1 MSIETNVMVA
11 TEKAKEAVKVKLKR
25 NSKKAVPSAGKRLS
39 LIQEIRKR
47 WFFYLIALPGII
59 YLILFCYLPMAGLYV
74 VFERYTYQGGLF
86 GSEFVGLQNF
96 RFFFMNLNNAIRATR
111 NTLVINGFSIVLGV
125 VVNVGLAVLLNEIN
139 SKRYQKVTQSVMLFP
154 YFISWIV
161 VGMVALALFD
171 ENTGMINSV
180 ITALGGTPVGWYSNA
195 DYWWPIMIITT
206 IWKNAGY
213 GSIIYYC
220 ALTGFDQSLYEAAE
234 IDGAGRWQRIW
245 RITLPLLK
253 PTIVIMFLLNIGGIL
268 AGGVDQIM
276 GMTSLNPFL
285 LEKTD
290 TIATFVY
297 RSAIVNGQFES
308 ASAITLYQSI
318 FGFFLVLGSNLLV
331 KKFDPDYALF

>member
-1 MSIETNVMVA
+1 MSTKQKN
-11 TEKAKEAVKVKLKR
+11 
-25 NSKKAVPSAGKRLS
+25 KKAVPYAGKKVS
-39 LIQEIRKR
+39 LLQEIRQK
-47 WFFYLIALPGII
+47 WFFYLIAIPGVIC
-59 YLILFCYLPMAGLYV
+59 LILFSYLLMAGLYV

-96 RFFFMNLNNAIRATR
+96 KFFFMNLNNAIRATR
-111 NTLVINGFSIVLGV
+111 NTLVINGFSIGLGV
-125 VVNVGLAVLLNEIN
+125 IVNVGLAVLLNEIN
-139 SKRYQKVTQSVMLFP
+139 AKRYRKVTQSVMLFP

-171 ENTGMINSV
+171 ENTGIINSA
-180 ITALGGTPVGWYSNA
+180 ISALGGTPVEWYSNA

-213 GSIIYYC
+213 GSIIYFC

-234 IDGAGRWQRIW
+234 IDGASRWQRIR

-253 PTIVIMFLLNIGGIL
+253 PTIIIMFLLNIGGIL

-276 GMTSLNPFL
+276 GMTSLNPLL

>member
-1 MSIETNVMVA
+1 
-11 TEKAKEAVKVKLKR
+11 
-25 NSKKAVPSAGKRLS
+25 
-39 LIQEIRKR
+39 
-47 WFFYLIALPGII
+47 
-59 YLILFCYLPMAGLYV
+59 MAGLYV

-96 RFFFMNLNNAIRATR
+96 KFFFMNLNNAIRATR
-111 NTLVINGFSIVLGV
+111 NTLVINGFSIGLGV
-125 VVNVGLAVLLNEIN
+125 IVNVGLAVLLNEIN
-139 SKRYQKVTQSVMLFP
+139 AKRYRKVTQSVMLFP

-171 ENTGMINSV
+171 ENTGIINSA
-180 ITALGGTPVGWYSNA
+180 ISALGGTPVEWYSNA

-213 GSIIYYC
+213 GSIIYFC

-234 IDGAGRWQRIW
+234 IDGASRWQRIR

-253 PTIVIMFLLNIGGIL
+253 PTIIIMFLLNIGGIL

-276 GMTSLNPFL
+276 GMTSLNPLL

>member
-1 MSIETNVMVA
+1 ME
-11 TEKAKEAVKVKLKR
+11 VKSKQ
-25 NSKKAVPSAGKRLS
+25 NNKKAVPAAGKRLT
-39 LIQEIRKR
+39 LMQEIRKK
-47 WFFYLIALPGII
+47 WFFYLIAIPGVIC
-59 YLILFCYLPMAGLYV
+59 LILFCYLPMAGLYV
-74 VFERYTYQGGLF
+74 VFERYTFQGGLF

-96 RFFFMNLNNAIRATR
+96 KFFFMNLNNAIRATR
-111 NTLVINGFSIVLGV
+111 NTLVINGFSIGLGV

-139 SKRYQKVTQSVMLFP
+139 GRRYRKVTQSVMLFP

-171 ENTGMINSV
+171 ENTGIINSA
-180 ITALGGTPVGWYSNA
+180 ITSLGGTPVEWYSNV

-213 GSIIYYC
+213 GSIIYFC

-253 PTIVIMFLLNIGGIL
+253 PTIIIMFLLNIGGIL

-276 GMTSLNPFL
+276 GMTSLNPLL

>member
-1 MSIETNVMVA
+1 MSTKQKN
-11 TEKAKEAVKVKLKR
+11 
-25 NSKKAVPSAGKRLS
+25 KKAVPYAGKKVS
-39 LIQEIRKR
+39 LLQEIRQK
-47 WFFYLIALPGII
+47 WFFYLIAIPGVIC
-59 YLILFCYLPMAGLYV
+59 LILFSYLPMAGLYV

-96 RFFFMNLNNAIRATR
+96 KFFFMNLNNAIRATR
-111 NTLVINGFSIVLGV
+111 NTLVINGFSIGLGV
-125 VVNVGLAVLLNEIN
+125 IVNVGLAVLLNEIN
-139 SKRYQKVTQSVMLFP
+139 AKRYRKVTQSVMLFP

-171 ENTGMINSV
+171 ENTGIINSA
-180 ITALGGTPVGWYSNA
+180 ISALGGTPVEWYSNA

-213 GSIIYYC
+213 GSIIYFC

-234 IDGAGRWQRIW
+234 IDGASRWQRIR

-253 PTIVIMFLLNIGGIL
+253 PTIIIMFLLNIGGIL
-268 AGGVDQIM
+268 AVDQIM
-276 GMTSLNPFL
+276 GMTSLNPLL